1 MQRVLL
7 KKIIKK
13 KKLREREIEKRNERK
28 TRYPAALKDAL
39 PPLNTVQPRQGPGC
53 FLPPDSPACS
63 EEPRPAALPASVPQ
77 PRGCS
82 RRPYGTIPPSL
93 PRRLS
98 ADPRGRPSAGEAE
111 RAPSAGGR
119 GDFSGQKSGVGALR
133 CHPLP
138 LQRLCRWGSE
148 SWCQR
153 DGKSEVKAGR
163 GYRRVSFCPPRPPLQ
178 HRPRL
183 IVDCLIYRLLLEV
196 VPLGREL
203 LGFAGVRNHESLCE

>member
-1 MQRVLL
+1 MLCLRSTLYSRGRGQRASCPRTAPL
-7 KKIIKK
+7 
-13 KKLREREIEKRNERK
+13 
-28 TRYPAALKDAL
+28 AARS
-39 PPLNTVQPRQGPGC
+39 PGRPLSPHLSPSPGAAPGGLTGR
-53 FLPPDSPACS
+53 FLHPF
-63 EEPRPAALPASVPQ
+63 L
-77 PRGCS
+77 
-82 RRPYGTIPPSL
+82 
-93 PRRLS
+93 RRLS